1 LTIKEGC
8 APFKKLPTIKC
19 ECGAEILLIPQVDL
33 MSKAIDN
40 HVEGH
45 KAKISNHIKAD
56 TLAKRI
62 EDHLIRQVFEKI
74 QYSHEIL

>member
-1 LTIKEGC
+1 LTIKKGC
-8 APFKKLPTIKC
+8 APFKKLPIIKC

-45 KAKISNHIKAD
+45 RAKVSDPIKAD
-56 TLAKRI
+56 VLAKHI
-62 EDHLIRQVFEKI
+62 EDHLIKQVFEKI
-74 QYSHEIL
+74 QYNHEIH